1 MKRVLFGLIA
11 AISCALLVAGCASVS
26 AGNSV
31 ANNDVYELVILHT
44 NDHHGAIESKD
55 GLGGL
60 ALRSHYVKEVRS
72 QNENVLLLDAGDINT
87 GTAISNMFKAEPDI
101 KAYNIMK
108 YDAVTLGNHEF
119 DNGQDL
125 LEKQIKMAEFAWLS
139 ANVTRSNGKYLDK
152 AYIIKDF
159 KGFRVG
165 VFGLTTLRTLTTSS
179 PDKSLNFADEIETAK
194 TMVDYL
200 KNEKKAD
207 IIILLGHL
215 GDSEETKGHTTSIDI
230 AKAVSGIDLIV
241 DGHTHTNMKEP
252 KIVNG
257 TPIVSAWEWGKAVGT
272 CNLKIQN
279 GKIIGFNWV
288 PVSIRTDTMLSDEK
302 MTSFL
307 KTYTDKAAAELDKV
321 IGKTAAEFVFG
332 NKLTRYKEMPLGDMV
347 CDGIVWYA
355 REKHNQKIDFAI
367 TNGGGIRAALPAGNV
382 TMRDISTVLPFD
394 NYLYVLTLKGSDVIK
409 LFDFIGTVNQGAGA
423 FPQVSKEVS
432 FVATYD
438 SSGKNGKVSDVK
450 INGKPIDEN
459 AMYKILTNDYMA
471 GGGDGYVIFKSSID
485 TFNTSCT
492 LRDAIIEYFKVLPSP
507 VDPNSFETGRIT
519 VKGGVKTE

>member
-1 MKRVLFGLIA
+1 
-11 AISCALLVAGCASVS
+11 
-26 AGNSV
+26 
-31 ANNDVYELVILHT
+31 
-44 NDHHGAIESKD
+44 
-55 GLGGL
+55 
-60 ALRSHYVKEVRS
+60 
-72 QNENVLLLDAGDINT
+72 
-87 GTAISNMFKAEPDI
+87 
-101 KAYNIMK
+101 
-108 YDAVTLGNHEF
+108 
-119 DNGQDL
+119 
-125 LEKQIKMAEFAWLS
+125 
-139 ANVTRSNGKYLDK
+139 
-152 AYIIKDF
+152 
-159 KGFRVG
+159 
-165 VFGLTTLRTLTTSS
+165 
-179 PDKSLNFADEIETAK
+179 
-194 TMVDYL
+194 
-200 KNEKKAD
+200 
-207 IIILLGHL
+207 
-215 GDSEETKGHTTSIDI
+215 
-230 AKAVSGIDLIV
+230 
-241 DGHTHTNMKEP
+241 
-252 KIVNG
+252 
-257 TPIVSAWEWGKAVGT
+257 
-272 CNLKIQN
+272 
-279 GKIIGFNWV
+279 
-288 PVSIRTDTMLSDEK
+288 
-302 MTSFL
+302 
-307 KTYTDKAAAELDKV
+307 
-321 IGKTAAEFVFG
+321 
-332 NKLTRYKEMPLGDMV
+332 MPLGDMV

-459 AMYKILTNDYMA
+459 DMYKILTNDYMA